1 MASTEIDL
9 FGIVHVKVEFIPV
22 LKIYT
27 IPILGRF
34 VWSTNF
40 VRSDNRISY
49 DMLLSYFY
57 KIKLWQ
63 QQKIRYLILVLTP
76 IGNPPNSMDDCIEG
90 IEEPLYGFRANVIL
104 LKDFPCILGVTC
116 NSPSFSGN

>member
-34 VWSTNF
+34 VWSTHLFNVCSKRVNERGQKCSKSCQRNLWKAPKEKSAILF
-40 VRSDNRISY
+40 FCNASEKDSHANIV
-49 DMLLSYFY
+49 
-57 KIKLWQ
+57 KIYICK
-63 QQKIRYLILVLTP
+63 
-76 IGNPPNSMDDCIEG
+76 
-90 IEEPLYGFRANVIL
+90 
-104 LKDFPCILGVTC
+104 
-116 NSPSFSGN
+116 